1 MLRLELSTLSN
12 DLCNILYFLW
22 FKVLPFSRYFGSSR
36 MLEANSFVLRSER
49 K

>member
-22 FKVLPFSRYFGSSR
+22 LKVLWKQQDAGG
-36 MLEANSFVLRSER
+36 
-49 K
+49 